1 MIGQVEVS
9 IHYDYSMTDLGDFSN
24 PDCMLH
30 CIDCYA
36 YYSLQQ
42 NLLALLGLEKMDSLL
57 DILHLH
63 GFLGKDHRP
72 AISFEWHL
80 LETDSPSVAEWVC

>member
-1 MIGQVEVS
+1 MMDQVEVS
-9 IHYDYSMTDLGDFSN
+9 IHFNYSMTDLGDFFN

-30 CIDCYA
+30 CIDYYA

-42 NLLALLGLEKMDSLL
+42 NLLALLGIEKMDSPL

-63 GFLGKDHRP
+63 GFLDKDHTLVV
-72 AISFEWHL
+72 SFEWRF
-80 LETDSPSVAEWVC
+80 LETDSPSIAE